1 MTAYAPDMTLRDA
14 RARYY
19 AANGFGADGG
29 DSERWVEVR
38 VGRFPM
44 WFPNTRGRRY
54 AVKFHDLHHVLTGY
68 PTSLEGET
76 EIGAWEVS
84 TGLGRHYVGWLLDL
98 LAFTAGLGVNP
109 RGVHRAFVRGRH
121 SRNLFSREWDERFLS
136 RTVGEVRRS
145 LGLDAKPRR
154 ATAGDNVAFVAW
166 SLAGLAVST
175 AAFPLLVVPLFV
187 VTLPLRL
194 SRRSDRASP
203 VGRRM
208 K

>member
-1 MTAYAPDMTLRDA
+1 MTLRDA
-14 RARYY
+14 RARYF
-19 AANGFGADGG
+19 AVNGFGADGG

-44 WFPNTRGRRY
+44 WFPNTRGRRV

-68 PTSLEGET
+68 PTSLRGET

-84 TGLGRHYVGWLLDL
+84 TGLGHHYVGWLLDL
-98 LAFTAGLGVNP
+98 LAFAAGLVINP

-121 SRNLFSREWDERFLS
+121 SRNLFAREWDERFLS

-145 LGLDAKPRR
+145 LGLEGGPRR
-154 ATAGDNVAFVAW
+154 ATARDNAAFVAW
-166 SLAGLAVST
+166 SLASVVAYLIALPV
-175 AAFPLLVVPLFV
+175 LIVPLFV

-194 SRRSDRASP
+194 TRR
-203 VGRRM
+203 
-208 K
+208 

>member
-1 MTAYAPDMTLRDA
+1 MTAYREGMTLRDA
-14 RARYY
+14 RARYF

-44 WFPNTRGRRY
+44 WFPNTRARRL

-68 PTSLEGET
+68 PTSLRGET

-84 TGLGRHYVGWLLDL
+84 TGIGRHYVGWLLDL
-98 LAFTAGLGVNP
+98 MALAFGLVINP
-109 RGVHRAFVRGRH
+109 RGVYRAFVRGRH
-121 SRNLFSREWDERFLS
+121 TRNLFAREWDERFLS

-145 LGLDAKPRR
+145 LGLDRGPRR
-154 ATAGDNVAFVAW
+154 ATARDK
-166 SLAGLAVST
+166 
-175 AAFPLLVVPLFV
+175 AAFAAWALLGVATYLISLPLLVLPLFV

-194 SRRSDRASP
+194 SKR
-203 VGRRM
+203 
-208 K
+208 

>member
-1 MTAYAPDMTLRDA
+1 MTAYAPEMTLRDA
-14 RARYY
+14 RARYF

-38 VGRFPM
+38 VGRFPL

-54 AVKFHDLHHVLTGY
+54 SVKFHDLHHVLTGY
-68 PTSLEGET
+68 PTSLRGET

-98 LAFTAGLGVNP
+98 LALAAGLFINP
-109 RGVHRAFVRGRH
+109 RGVYRAFVRGRQ

-145 LGLDAKPRR
+145 LGLDEEPRR
-154 ATAGDNVAFVAW
+154 ATARDNVAFVAW
-166 SLAGLAVST
+166 SLVG
-175 AAFPLLVVPLFV
+175 AAAYLISLPLLIIPLFV
-187 VTLPLRL
+187 FTLPLRL
-194 SRRSDRASP
+194 TRR
-203 VGRRM
+203 
-208 K
+208 